1 MRQDSKN
8 PAQGM
13 HQDEIALDGVRYAN
27 LHQAGQ
33 QWRIGAVSPAWR
45 QELLALPVNPDSND
59 LARLEDRGLWIAPV
73 RDEGVP
79 PLAVMCG
86 GLGAVWPGMG
96 RELYDNFPAARA
108 AMDRLAAV
116 ADWDILGLMD
126 ETDVEKISPTRW
138 QSPYVFMLEYAQW
151 SVLASLG
158 LNPALFC
165 GHSLGEMI
173 GLCVSG
179 MIEPEVAWYII
190 DTRAVHMGEMEAR
203 ATRETGMM
211 AVHAD
216 MDTINEACAT
226 WPALYVSNYNTPN
239 QFILSGPRE
248 VLQEARKSLRKR
260 RIPAIVLNVSLAF
273 HHPSMRVLRDISLR
287 RLSALDMH
295 APTRPLMSCINA
307 QFYPGDPAS
316 TYTHIADL
324 DENSVRWT
332 ECVHTM
338 WNREGIRTFLELG
351 PQDTLCS
358 LVTANEPQAR
368 CFSVGRKGREVEGL
382 RQACARLYS
391 LGYLSREGVEAR
403 ARAAGGDARLLAA
416 KPAPHCGLRP
426 VAPQGDVVA
435 EKLEATLP
443 VADVAPLSET
453 EAAAAAA
460 AAASYADSLAAVLQ
474 ILAQASGRPVEDL
487 RPEMDL
493 RYDLAL
499 RSSRFPLI
507 VQDVEKAL
515 GISVNFEDLLQV
527 STVGDLARVLSG
539 GGLASG
545 GQGEASAEKV
555 SATVSLCAEPL
566 RRYAPL
572 EALPAPAEHVYLEP
586 LALAPRA
593 AGLNLQAGDVLAL
606 CVLDTNLL
614 PRLLSGIAPLGCV
627 LAVPQPL
634 LEQCQVLVRAGA
646 RLVPLNIN
654 PAEWAESAQAG
665 SQLRAA
671 IAVLAAEH
679 GRVDGLFFVPPVPA
693 GIMVASSDAQGCALA
708 DADLG
713 DLLQAALDAA
723 LPHGLRFAST
733 VTVMPPASEN
743 CFFDA
748 PLDRVLEAAGQSGLD
763 VRGIRMLHGPERASL
778 DEWGDMLAREL
789 LCGTVPRVVW
799 ARPGSRSDSLT
810 GSLPGSASGA
820 LPSSVLCHEPEAPQL
835 ITACPEQ
842 FSLVFPDPAPP
853 YRPTATLFQGSCHYS
868 RFADPALATHGAQS
882 GNALGATVPTLPT
895 CRSLSALLE
904 GARQCLPWLKVSGF
918 CDLRF
923 IDAPEIAPG
932 VTRECRVTTEAEPW
946 LVQEKV
952 MTRMCHCALSVRG
965 LTPNGRHTAQYAPV
979 SEGMVWLAAH
989 RSEVRPL
996 DIAASAVTSGAASA
1010 ADSAARGATD
1020 VSGYYKA
1027 AGLGAE
1033 WQLVD
1038 TFAAL
1043 PDSLYAAT
1051 LRLPQPCIAPGLD
1064 CGYNDDMLVVEGVMQ
1079 AAGLAITSEYS
1090 KHFDDA
1096 AAMAEAMESWRLHAV
1111 GFIRIGAAPA
1121 SGPLQVLMKRSWS
1134 AKRLRRFD
1142 AQVVDQTGTVFLT
1155 IHHLEFDRCERAG
1168 LASAHAPSI

>member
-8 PAQGM
+8 PAQGT

-45 QELLALPVNPDSND
+45 QELLALPANPDSND

-73 RDEGVP
+73 GNEGVP

-86 GLGAVWPGMG
+86 GLGSVWPGMG

-216 MDTINEACAT
+216 MDIINEACAT
-226 WPALYVSNYNTPN
+226 WPGLYVSNYNTPN
-239 QFILSGPRE
+239 QFIVSGPRE

-295 APTRPLMSCINA
+295 APTRPLLSCINA

-316 TYTHIADL
+316 TCTHIADL

-358 LVTANEPQAR
+358 LVAANEPRAR

-403 ARAAGGDARLLAA
+403 AQEAGGDARLLAA
-416 KPAPHCGLRP
+416 KPAPHCGLRLIAPQSAAVAENIEASQP
-426 VAPQGDVVA
+426 VA
-435 EKLEATLP
+435 EA
-443 VADVAPLSET
+443 APLSES
-453 EAAAAAA
+453 EAA

-539 GGLASG
+539 GSFASG
-545 GQGEASAEKV
+545 GQGETSAEKI
-555 SATVSLCAEPL
+555 SATANLCAEPL
-566 RRYAPL
+566 RRFAPL
-572 EALPAPAEHVYLEP
+572 DFLPAPAEHVCLEP

-634 LEQCQVLVRAGA
+634 LEQCQALVRAGA

-654 PAEWAESAQAG
+654 PAEWAEGAQAV

-671 IAVLAAEH
+671 IAALAVEH
-679 GRVDGLFFVPPVPA
+679 GRVDGLLFVPPVPA
-693 GIMVASSDAQGCALA
+693 GIMVASSEAPCCAVT
-708 DADLG
+708 DSDLG

-733 VTVMPPASEN
+733 VSVLPPATEN
-743 CFFDA
+743 CIFDA
-748 PLDRVLEAAGQSGLD
+748 PLDRVLEAAGQGGLE
-763 VRGIRMLHGPERASL
+763 VRGMRMLHGPERASL

-789 LCGTVPRVVW
+789 LCGTASRVVW
-799 ARPGSRSDSLT
+799 ARPGSLNGSLIDP
-810 GSLPGSASGA
+810 LPGSASGP
-820 LPSSVLCHEPEAPQL
+820 LLGSVMCREPEAPQL
-835 ITACPEQ
+835 IAACSEQ
-842 FSLVFPDPAPP
+842 FSLVFPDPVPP

-868 RFADPALATHGAQS
+868 RFADSALATHGAQS

-923 IDAPEIAPG
+923 FDSPELAPG

-946 LVQEKV
+946 LVQERV

-996 DIAASAVTSGAASA
+996 DIAASAVTSAAAPAAS
-1010 ADSAARGATD
+1010 SAPQGTAD
-1020 VSGYYKA
+1020 VSGYYTA

-1038 TFAAL
+1038 AFTAL
-1043 PDSLYAAT
+1043 PDSLYTAT
-1051 LRLPQPCIAPGLD
+1051 LRLPQQCIAPGLD
-1064 CGYNDDMLVVEGVMQ
+1064 CGYTEDMLVVEGVMQ
-1079 AAGLAITSEYS
+1079 AAWLAITSEYS

-1096 AAMAEAMESWRLHAV
+1096 AAMAEAMGSWRLHAV

-1121 SGPLQVLMKRSWS
+1121 HGPLQVLMKRSWS

-1168 LASAHAPSI
+1168 LASVQTPSI

>member
-295 APTRPLMSCINA
+295 APTRPLMSCIDA

-426 VAPQGDVVA
+426 VAPQSDAVA
-435 EKLEATLP
+435 ETIEISQP
-443 VADVAPLSET
+443 VADVVPLSEP

-778 DEWGDMLAREL
+778 DEWGDMFAREL
-789 LCGTVPRVVW
+789 LCGTAPHVVW
-799 ARPGSRSDSLT
+799 ARPGLLLCSTSS
-810 GSLPGSASGA
+810 SASGSLA
-820 LPSSVLCHEPEAPQL
+820 GSVVCHEPEATQFMR
-835 ITACPEQ
+835 TCPEQ
-842 FSLVFPDPAPP
+842 FPLVFPDPAPP
-853 YRPTATLFQGSCHYS
+853 YRPMATLFQGCCHYS
-868 RFADPALATHGAQS
+868 RFADTPLATHGAQS
-882 GNALGATVPTLPT
+882 GNALGATVPTLPV

-923 IDAPEIAPG
+923 FDAPKLAPG
-932 VTRECRVTTEAEPW
+932 ITRECRVTTEAEPW
-946 LVQEKV
+946 QVQEKV
-952 MTRMCHCALSVRG
+952 MTRMCRSTLSVRG
-965 LTPNGRHTAQYAPV
+965 LTPNGRHTAQYTPV

-996 DIAASAVTSGAASA
+996 GIDAPLTASPNGMAGGTPGDISSA
-1010 ADSAARGATD
+1010 A
-1020 VSGYYKA
+1020 GYYAA

-1033 WQLVD
+1033 WRLVD
-1038 TFAAL
+1038 NFAAL
-1043 PDSLYAAT
+1043 PDALYTAA

-1064 CGYNDDMLVVEGVMQ
+1064 CGYTDDMLVVEGVVQ
-1079 AAGLAITSEYS
+1079 TAWLAITSEYS
-1090 KHFDDA
+1090 RHFDDA

-1111 GFIRIGAAPA
+1111 GFIRIGDAPA
-1121 SGPLQVLMKRSWS
+1121 SGPLHVLMKRSWS

-1155 IHHLEFDRCERAG
+1155 IHHLEFDRCDRAG
-1168 LASAHAPSI
+1168 LASAQTPSI

>member
-45 QELLALPVNPDSND
+45 QELLALPANPDSND
-59 LARLEDRGLWIAPV
+59 LVRLEDRGLWIAPV
-73 RDEGVP
+73 RDGGVP
-79 PLAVMCG
+79 PLAVMCC
-86 GLGAVWPGMG
+86 GLGSVWLGMG
-96 RELYDNFPAARA
+96 RELYDNFPVARA
-108 AMDRLAAV
+108 AMERLAAV

-126 ETDVEKISPTRW
+126 ETDVEKISLTRW
-138 QSPYVFMLEYAQW
+138 QFPYVFMLEYAQW

-158 LNPALFC
+158 LSPTLFC

-179 MIEPEVAWYII
+179 MVEPEAAWYII

-216 MDTINEACAT
+216 IDIINEACAT
-226 WPALYVSNYNTPN
+226 WPGLYVSNYNTPH

-287 RLSALDMH
+287 RLSALEMSP
-295 APTRPLMSCINA
+295 PTKPMLSCIDA

-316 TYTHIADL
+316 TCTHIADL

-332 ECVHTM
+332 ESVHAM
-338 WNREGIRTFLELG
+338 WNREGIRNFLELG

-358 LVTANEPQAR
+358 LVADNEPRAM
-368 CFSVGRKGREVEGL
+368 CFSVGRKGREVEGM

-391 LGYLSREGVEAR
+391 LGYLAREAVEAR
-403 ARAAGGDARLLAA
+403 VLSAGDESRLLAG

-426 VAPQGDVVA
+426 FVPQ
-435 EKLEATLP
+435 
-443 VADVAPLSET
+443 S
-453 EAAAAAA
+453 EAAAEKAEPSQPSVDACPATESDVA
-460 AAASYADSLAAVLQ
+460 AAASYASSLAAVLQ

-507 VQDVEKAL
+507 VQDVEKTL

-539 GGLASG
+539 GTFAPSG
-545 GQGEASAEKV
+545 KGEGAAQKV
-555 SATVSLCAEPL
+555 SATASQCAEPL
-566 RRYAPL
+566 RRFAPL
-572 EALPAPAEHVYLEP
+572 TVLPASADNVCLEP
-586 LALAPRA
+586 LALAPHA

-606 CVLDTNLL
+606 CVLDATLL

-627 LAVPQPL
+627 LAVPHPLLDQCQPL
-634 LEQCQVLVRAGA
+634 AKAGA

-654 PAEWAESAQAG
+654 AAEWSDSAQAA
-665 SQLRAA
+665 SQMQSA
-671 IAVLAAEH
+671 IAALAAAH
-679 GRVDGLFFVPPVPA
+679 GRVDGVLFVPPVPA
-693 GIMVASSDAQGCALA
+693 GIMVASSEAQGCAMVA
-708 DADLG
+708 ADLG

-723 LPHGLRFAST
+723 QPYGLRFAST
-733 VTVMPPASEN
+733 VSVLPPAAEN
-743 CFFDA
+743 CIFDA
-748 PLDRVLEAAGQSGLD
+748 AIDRVLDAARVEGFD

-789 LCGTVPRVVW
+789 LCGTAHSVIW
-799 ARPGSRSDSLT
+799 ARPGSLANSSAS
-810 GSLPGSASGA
+810 SLPDSVSGA
-820 LPSSVLCHEPEAPQL
+820 LPVSVMCHEPRPSQL
-835 ITACPEQ
+835 ICPCSDQ
-842 FSLVFPDPAPP
+842 FPLVFPDPVPP

-868 RFADPALATHGAQS
+868 RFADTALATHGAQS
-882 GNALGATVPTLPT
+882 GNALGATVPTLPA

-904 GARQCLPWLKVSGF
+904 GARQCLPWLTVTGF

-923 IDAPEIAPG
+923 FDAPELAPG
-932 VTRECRVTTEAEPW
+932 VTRECRVTSEAEPW
-946 LVQEKV
+946 LMQEKV
-952 MTRMCHCALSVRG
+952 MTRMCHSTLSVRG
-965 LTPNGRHTAQYAPV
+965 LTPNGRHTAQYVPMC
-979 SEGMVWLAAH
+979 EGMVWLAAH
-989 RSEVRPL
+989 HSEVRPL
-996 DIAASAVTSGAASA
+996 EIDMSVAGPAANCTPESTA
-1010 ADSAARGATD
+1010 D
-1020 VSGYYKA
+1020 VSGYYSA

-1033 WQLVD
+1033 WHLVD
-1038 TFAAL
+1038 NFAAL
-1043 PDSLYAAT
+1043 PDTLYTAR
-1051 LRLPQPCIAPGLD
+1051 LSLPQQCIAPGLD
-1064 CGYNDDMLVVEGVMQ
+1064 SGYKDDMLVVEGVMQ
-1079 AAGLAITSEYS
+1079 TAWLAITSEYS
-1090 KHFDDA
+1090 KHFDNT
-1096 AAMAEAMESWRLHAV
+1096 AAMAEALESWRLHAV

-1121 SGPLQVLMKRSWS
+1121 NGPLQVLMKRSWS

-1155 IHHLEFDRCERAG
+1155 IHHLEFDRCDRAG
-1168 LASAHAPSI
+1168 LASALTPST

>member
-8 PAQGM
+8 PAQSM

-33 QWRIGAVSPAWR
+33 QWRIGAVSPVWR
-45 QELLALPVNPDSND
+45 QELLALPANPDSND

-86 GLGAVWPGMG
+86 GLGSVWPGMG
-96 RELYDNFPAARA
+96 RELYDNFPVARA

-158 LNPALFC
+158 LSPALFC

-179 MIEPEVAWYII
+179 MLEPEVAWYII

-216 MDTINEACAT
+216 MDIINEALAT
-226 WPALYVSNYNTPN
+226 WPGLYVSNYNTPH

-287 RLSALDMH
+287 RLSALEMSP
-295 APTRPLMSCINA
+295 PTKPMLSSIDV
-307 QFYPGDPAS
+307 QFYPGDPES
-316 TYTHIADL
+316 TCMHIADL

-332 ECVHTM
+332 ESVHTM
-338 WNREGIRTFLELG
+338 WNRDGIRNFLELG

-358 LVTANEPQAR
+358 LVADNEPRAM

-403 ARAAGGDARLLAA
+403 ARATDGEARLLAA

-426 VAPQGDVVA
+426 VVPQSEAVAEQFEVVA
-435 EKLEATLP
+435 ETIEANPQMAEATKASY
-443 VADVAPLSET
+443 ADV
-453 EAAAAAA
+453 A
-460 AAASYADSLAAVLQ
+460 AAASYADSLAVVLQ

-539 GGLASG
+539 GAFASG
-545 GQGEASAEKV
+545 DQGAGPAEKV
-555 SATVSLCAEPL
+555 SATASLCAEPL

-572 EALPAPAEHVYLEP
+572 EILPRPEENICLEP

-593 AGLNLQAGDVLAL
+593 AGLSLQAGDVLAL
-606 CVLDTNLL
+606 CVLETSIL

-627 LAVPQPL
+627 LAVPHSL
-634 LEQCQVLVRAGA
+634 LEQCQSLVRAGA
-646 RLVPLNIN
+646 RLVPLSIN
-654 PAEWAESAQAG
+654 PAEWSESAQAA
-665 SQLRAA
+665 SQMRAA
-671 IAVLAAEH
+671 IDALAAAH
-679 GRVDGLFFVPPVPA
+679 GRVDGLLFVPPVPA
-693 GIMVASSDAQGCALA
+693 GIMVAASEAQDCVVGAS
-708 DADLG
+708 G
-713 DLLQAALDAA
+713 MGELLQAALDAA

-733 VTVMPPASEN
+733 VSVLPPAAEN
-743 CFFDA
+743 CIFDA
-748 PLDRVLEAAGQSGLD
+748 PLDSVLDAARAGGLD

-789 LCGTVPRVVW
+789 LCGTAPCVIW
-799 ARPGSRSDSLT
+799 ARPGSLT
-810 GSLPGSASGA
+810 GSLPGSASG
-820 LPSSVLCHEPEAPQL
+820 PMPGSVTCHEPAAPQL
-835 ITACPEQ
+835 LTACPEQ
-842 FSLVFPDPAPP
+842 FSLVFPDPVPP
-853 YRPTATLFQGSCHYS
+853 YRPMATLFQGSCHYS
-868 RFADPALATHGAQS
+868 RFVDTALATHGAQS

-904 GARQCLPWLKVSGF
+904 GARQCLPWLEVSGF

-923 IDAPEIAPG
+923 FDAPEIAPG
-932 VTRECRVTTEAEPW
+932 VTRECRLTAEAEPW
-946 LVQEKV
+946 LVQENV
-952 MTRMCHCALSVRG
+952 MTRMCRSALSVRG
-965 LTPNGRHTAQYAPV
+965 LTPNGRHTAQYTPV

-996 DIAASAVTSGAASA
+996 EIDAHRAVSAVGHTLEGIA
-1010 ADSAARGATD
+1010 D
-1020 VSGYYKA
+1020 VSGYYTA

-1033 WQLVD
+1033 WHLVD
-1038 TFAAL
+1038 NFSAL
-1043 PDSLYAAT
+1043 PDTLYTAM
-1051 LRLPQPCIAPGLD
+1051 LRLPQSCIAPALD
-1064 CGYNDDMLVVEGVMQ
+1064 SGYTDDMLVVEGVMQ
-1079 AAGLAITSEYS
+1079 TAWLAITSEYS

-1096 AAMAEAMESWRLHAV
+1096 VAMADAMQSWRLHAV

-1121 SGPLQVLMKRSWS
+1121 NGPLQVLMKRSWS

-1155 IHHLEFDRCERAG
+1155 IHNLEFDRCDRAG
-1168 LASAHAPSI
+1168 LASAPTPSI

>member
-1 MRQDSKN
+1 MRQDFQN

-33 QWRIGAVSPAWR
+33 QWRIGAVNPAWR
-45 QELLALPVNPDSND
+45 QELLALPANPDSND
-59 LARLEDRGLWIAPV
+59 LVRLEDRGLWIAPV
-73 RDEGVP
+73 RGEGVP
-79 PLAVMCG
+79 PLAVMCC
-86 GLGAVWPGMG
+86 GLGSVWPGMG
-96 RELYDNFPAARA
+96 RELYDNFPVARA

-116 ADWDILGLMD
+116 ADWDLLGIMD
-126 ETDVEKISPTRW
+126 ETDVEKISLTRW
-138 QSPYVFMLEYAQW
+138 QSPYLFMLEYAQW

-158 LNPALFC
+158 LNPTLFC

-173 GLCVSG
+173 GMCLSG

-216 MDTINEACAT
+216 MDIINEACAT
-226 WPALYVSNYNTPN
+226 WPALYVSNYNTPH

-295 APTRPLMSCINA
+295 APTRPLLSCINA

-316 TYTHIADL
+316 TCTHIADL

-338 WNREGIRTFLELG
+338 WNREGIRNFLELG

-358 LVTANEPQAR
+358 LVADNEPRAV
-368 CFSVGRKGREVEGL
+368 CFAAGRKGREVEGL

-391 LGYLSREGVEAR
+391 LGYLTREGVEGR
-403 ARAAGGDARLLAA
+403 VRAAAGEARLLAG

-426 VAPQGDVVA
+426 AAPQNGMVGAV
-435 EKLEATLP
+435 
-443 VADVAPLSET
+443 PLSDAVEDQA
-453 EAAAAAA
+453 EAIPQMAEANATPE

-474 ILAQASGRPVEDL
+474 ILAQACGRPVEDL

-507 VQDVEKAL
+507 VQDVERAL

-539 GGLASG
+539 GAFAAGDKRDVA
-545 GQGEASAEKV
+545 AEKV
-555 SATVSLCAEPL
+555 SATASLCAEPL

-572 EALPAPAEHVYLEP
+572 VALPPADDTVSLEP
-586 LALAPRA
+586 LALASCP
-593 AGLNLQAGDVLAL
+593 AGLNLKPGDVLAL
-606 CVLDTNLL
+606 CVLDAHIL
-614 PRLLSGIAPLGCV
+614 PRLLSGVAPLGCV

-634 LEQCQVLVRAGA
+634 LEQCRTLIRAGA
-646 RLVPLNIN
+646 QLVSLAVN
-654 PAEWAESAQAG
+654 PAEWSEDGQAA

-671 IAVLAAEH
+671 INVLAEAH
-679 GRVDGLFFVPPVPA
+679 GHVDGLLFVPPVTA
-693 GIMVASSDAQGCALA
+693 GIMTASPEMQGCTLSASSMGN
-708 DADLG
+708 
-713 DLLQAALDAA
+713 LLQVALDAA
-723 LPHGLRFAST
+723 RPHGLRFAST
-733 VTVMPPASEN
+733 FAVLPPSAEN
-743 CFFDA
+743 CIFDA
-748 PLDRVLEAAGQSGLD
+748 PFDHVLEAFGVSGPA
-763 VRGIRMLHGPERASL
+763 VRGIRMLHGRERASL

-789 LCGTVPRVVW
+789 LCGTASRVVW
-799 ARPGSRSDSLT
+799 ARPGSLA
-810 GSLPGSASGA
+810 GSVTCS
-820 LPSSVLCHEPEAPQL
+820 EPEAPQL
-835 ITACPEQ
+835 IRSCPDQ

-868 RFADPALATHGAQS
+868 RFADTALATHGAQC

-923 IDAPEIAPG
+923 FDAPELAPG

-952 MTRMCHCALSVRG
+952 MTRMCRSTLSVRG
-965 LTPNGRHTAQYAPV
+965 LTPNGRHTAQYTPV

-996 DIAASAVTSGAASA
+996 GIDAAQVAIAGDAV
-1010 ADSAARGATD
+1010 D
-1020 VSGYYKA
+1020 VSGYYTA

-1033 WQLVD
+1033 WHLVD
-1038 TFAAL
+1038 NFAAL
-1043 PDSLYAAT
+1043 PDTLYAAS
-1051 LRLPQPCIAPGLD
+1051 LRLPQSHIAPGLD
-1064 CGYNDDMLVVEGVMQ
+1064 YGYTDDMLVVEGVMQ
-1079 AAGLAITSEYS
+1079 AARLAITSEYS

-1096 AAMAEAMESWRLHAV
+1096 AAMADAVESWRLHAV

-1121 SGPLQVLMKRSWS
+1121 SGPLHVLMKRSWS

-1142 AQVVDQTGTVFLT
+1142 AQVVDQKGTVFLT
-1155 IHHLEFDRCERAG
+1155 IHHLEFDRCDRAG
-1168 LASAHAPSI
+1168 LSSALTPSI